1 MNALDWIV
9 RIFIFVTGAVIGSF
23 LNVCIVRL
31 PRNQSIV
38 KPRSHCVVCKKTIAW
53 FDNIP
58 LLSFLVLRGKCRNC
72 GASISVRYFIV
83 ELLTASGF
91 LLFYEWFGL
100 EPVLLPYL
108 VMLCGFIITT
118 FVDLEH
124 RIIPDEVSVGGL
136 WVGLVFSAL
145 IPALHEAPAD
155 SASLSTGT
163 VVMFMLVV
171 VCLAMQALT
180 AVLHKFG
187 HRIAHEEDDADAQDE
202 NNLGFYILIAVSVAA
217 VFLINVL
224 GAKWTGPSA
233 QNLMTHL
240 RSLENGLIGFIIG
253 GGCIYAMGMLGDI
266 IFRKESMGG
275 GDIKLMAMIGAFLGW
290 KLVILSFFIAP
301 LFGALAGIVVKLKTR
316 ESVIAYGPFIVMGA
330 LISLFWGYRL
340 IDWILSGYGFRY

>member
-1 MNALDWIV
+1 MNALDWFV
-9 RIFIFVTGAVIGSF
+9 RGFIFVTGAVIGSF

-58 LLSFLVLRGKCRNC
+58 LLSFLVLRGKCRHC
-72 GASISVRYFIV
+72 ATPISVRYFIV
-83 ELLTASGF
+83 ELTTALGF
-91 LLFYEWFGL
+91 VLFYEWFGL
-100 EPVLLPYL
+100 NPVLLPYL
-108 VMLCGFIITT
+108 AMFCGFMITT

-136 WVGLVFSAL
+136 WVGLAFSA
-145 IPALHEAPAD
+145 ITPGLHEAQAD
-155 SASLSTGT
+155 SASISTGT
-163 VVMFMLVV
+163 VLMIILVLA
-171 VCLAMQALT
+171 CLLMQGLT
-180 AVLHKFG
+180 AVLQKLGHKID
-187 HRIAHEEDDADAQDE
+187 RQDE
-202 NNLGFYILIAVSVAA
+202 EEADDGNNFGFYLLIAASAGA
-217 VFLINVL
+217 VLLINVL
-224 GAKWTGPSA
+224 GARWTAPSM
-233 QNLMTHL
+233 QPLMSHL
-240 RSLENGLIGFIIG
+240 RSFENGLIGYIIG

-290 KLVILSFFIAP
+290 KLAILSFFIAP
-301 LFGALAGIVVKLKTR
+301 LFGALSGIVVKLRTK